1 METTVFS
8 VVFLAVT
15 ECLARVL
22 ADITPDSKRV
32 EIGVTVFVQRTVR
45 LYANRQVFIT
55 NGYFDLK
62 N

>member
-8 VVFLAVT
+8 VVFLALT
-15 ECLARVL
+15 ECLARVG
-22 ADITPDSKRV
+22 AGIAPDSKRV

-45 LYANRQVFIT
+45 LYAKRRVFIT
-55 NGYFDLK
+55 NGYFDSK